1 MPSTS
6 EVGHAKN
13 VANLQKLTEQVI
25 TFTNYNPPVENL
37 KIVNLQALYT
47 AASIKLTDVEDK
59 RHANKNAITLRQSA
73 FENLKSTSTKII
85 NHLEILG
92 LPQGTIDQ
100 AKSLNRIIQGGQK
113 KTTTPPDENGQP
125 APTVSISRQS
135 YTQQAENFGILLQLL
150 ATIPSYAPNEDD
162 LKLVNL
168 NAYKDSLV
176 SSTQSVDQTEAEL
189 NTKLIERDNLL
200 YADGTGLYSIAQKV
214 KKYVKGHLKYEWIKE
229 AGTRNESVDTMK
241 YSIAALEILNP
252 NFEVIKRFF
261 DENKDFY
268 KHDQANK
275 GTSGGRKKI
284 ISKGIN

>member
-1 MPSTS
+1 MIMPSTS

-25 TFTNYNPPVENL
+25 TFTNYNPPVDNL
-37 KIVNLQALYT
+37 KVVNLQTLYT
-47 AASIKLTDVEDK
+47 TASAKLSEVEDK
-59 RHANKNAITLRQSA
+59 RHANKNAITLRQSS

-100 AKSLNRIIQGGQK
+100 AKSLNRVIQGGQK

-125 APTVSISRQS
+125 APTVSTSRQS

-150 ATIPSYAPNEDD
+150 ATIPTYAPNEDD
-162 LKLVNL
+162 LKLTNL

-189 NTKLIERDNLL
+189 NTKLIERDTFL
-200 YADGTGLYSIAQKV
+200 YADGTGLYSIAQNV
-214 KKYVKGHLKYEWIKE
+214 KKYVKSLYGATSPEY
-229 AGTRNESVDTMK
+229 
-241 YSIAALEILNP
+241 
-252 NFEVIKRFF
+252 
-261 DENKDFY
+261 
-268 KHDQANK
+268 ANVS
-275 GTSGGRKKI
+275 GIEFTSRK
-284 ISKGIN
+284 

>member
-73 FENLKSTSTKII
+73 FENLKSTSTNII

-214 KKYVKGHLKYEWIKE
+214 KKYVKSLYGATSPEY
-229 AGTRNESVDTMK
+229 
-241 YSIAALEILNP
+241 
-252 NFEVIKRFF
+252 
-261 DENKDFY
+261 
-268 KHDQANK
+268 ANVSNIQF
-275 GTSGGRKKI
+275 TSRK
-284 ISKGIN
+284 

>member
-6 EVGHAKN
+6 EVGHTKN

-200 YADGTGLYSIAQKV
+200 YADGTGLYSIAQNV
-214 KKYVKGHLKYEWIKE
+214 KKYVKSLYGATSPEY
-229 AGTRNESVDTMK
+229 
-241 YSIAALEILNP
+241 
-252 NFEVIKRFF
+252 
-261 DENKDFY
+261 
-268 KHDQANK
+268 ANVSNIQF
-275 GTSGGRKKI
+275 TSRK
-284 ISKGIN
+284 

>member
-135 YTQQAENFGILLQLL
+135 YTQQAENFGILLQLV

-214 KKYVKGHLKYEWIKE
+214 KKYVKSLYGATSPEY
-229 AGTRNESVDTMK
+229 
-241 YSIAALEILNP
+241 
-252 NFEVIKRFF
+252 
-261 DENKDFY
+261 
-268 KHDQANK
+268 ANVSNIQF
-275 GTSGGRKKI
+275 TSRK
-284 ISKGIN
+284 

>member
-13 VANLQKLTEQVI
+13 VANLQKLTEQII
-25 TFTNYNPPVENL
+25 TFTNYNPPVDNL
-37 KIVNLQALYT
+37 KVASLQTLYT
-47 AASIKLTDVEDK
+47 TASAKLNEVEDK

-85 NHLEILG
+85 NHLDILG
-92 LPQGTIDQ
+92 LPKGTIDQ
-100 AKSLNRIIQGGQK
+100 AKSLNRVIQGGQK

-125 APTVSISRQS
+125 APTVSTSRQS

-200 YADGTGLYSIAQKV
+200 YADGTGLYSIAQNV
-214 KKYVKGHLKYEWIKE
+214 KKYVKSLYGATSPEY
-229 AGTRNESVDTMK
+229 
-241 YSIAALEILNP
+241 
-252 NFEVIKRFF
+252 
-261 DENKDFY
+261 
-268 KHDQANK
+268 ANVSNIQF
-275 GTSGGRKKI
+275 TSRK
-284 ISKGIN
+284 